1 VRGEKYIMT
10 STVYNFEFADKK
22 FSKRGLDSKIGLDRY
37 SVPEHNFENYR
48 VGDRV
53 VAIINER
60 GDKEIATIKYINRK
74 KKTLRIKTVTGLK
87 KVIDGELAI
96 KPLELH
102 PVQWWT
108 RQAEALAE
116 MESGDDVTKRNHW
129 RNEFSW
135 LLDGFRL
142 SPGGRVM
149 LALGQ
154 EYTGLTTNDIE
165 KAVSQNRVPAH
176 TRDVAPLTLYNCYV
190 GASPKGAT
198 GYWNTMSKEE
208 LYSPKTIRIRQEG
221 KNTVIKVTGSSDPLD
236 QFLYVL
242 DNAFKE
248 ATIMRRGGGY
258 GINISYIE
266 TVLGAGINK
275 DDIVMYVPETHRDYQ
290 EALDRITLEKFGQ
303 SVTVIHTEEEYQKYL
318 ETHKNIQVQDS
329 VDGLFEDMKDMVI
342 NAFNGIKTVLN
353 WSDVRHRNAIVKGVN
368 GRSSGAVSW
377 AEFFELLAYLLQLPQ
392 VDAVDFAEVA
402 SSVVHLIQQGGSRR
416 GALMLVLE
424 TFRTDILEKFIN
436 RKKEVDNMGKGKW
449 LTGANI
455 SLGIDDTFM
464 TITKEVEAIVEKAMP
479 ETLLGDEEF
488 NQIWANVGSVIEQ
501 AFNQDET
508 FKYNY
513 NKNKASAREIYR
525 TEILN
530 ERFENVWRNVLETDE
545 SLTDV
550 HKEVYTLWMTTV
562 QSAFASAEP
571 GIIFLERYNKQSN
584 SWYFHVI
591 VATNPCGEQGL
602 PEWGV
607 CNLAHIVLPRFYD
620 FEKGDMNWSD
630 LERAVRL
637 GIRAQDLIID
647 YTPYFLPENE
657 AVQTAERRIGQGT
670 IGLGSLLVMM
680 GVAYGKDAVPFIH
693 KLFSRISFW
702 QTHESAL
709 LAKEKGAFPAY
720 DAEKFQQ
727 SGHIQQV
734 KEGWKEWLSEEF
746 TAQLEEL
753 QVLLDT
759 TGIRNVTLSTQAPT
773 GSTGTMLDNYFKE
786 NNMFD
791 ITTGIEPFFD
801 WTFWRA
807 GRLGIERQDV
817 MVTKRFYAEHGE
829 GAILPSYFVN
839 AQEHLQPEDHI
850 YVQGAVQYWTDSSIS
865 KTANTPTTYTVQQ
878 VSKLYMF
885 SYDQGLKGMTIYRDG
900 SRKAQVLSSN
910 QEGAKIES
918 QIEAEKLAEIK
929 KAIAEGKSIEEIK
942 ALAEKAVGGEVEVI
956 EIEPIQEESTSKSFL
971 SECPVC
977 GEEAYD
983 KVNCTCNACGT
994 STCGF

>member
-1 VRGEKYIMT
+1 MT
-10 STVYNFEFADKK
+10 TVYQFEFKDKK

-37 SVPEHNFENYR
+37 SVPEHNLENYN

-60 GDKEIATIKYINRK
+60 GDKEIGTIKFINRK
-74 KKTLRIKTVTGLK
+74 NRTLRVKTVSGLVLK
-87 KVIDGELAI
+87 NLDAELAI

-116 MESGDDVTKRNHW
+116 MQAGVNVLERNKW
-129 RNEFSW
+129 RDEFSW

-154 EYTGLTTNDIE
+154 EYVGLTTEDIE
-165 KAVSQNRVPAH
+165 QAVRENRVPEKS
-176 TRDVAPLTLYNCYV
+176 REIAPLTLYNCYV
-190 GASPKGAT
+190 GASPVGST
-198 GYWNTMSKEE
+198 DYWNRINKEDLYLPKSIRYKKLGENAVEGIKGSKES
-208 LYSPKTIRIRQEG
+208 LQ
-221 KNTVIKVTGSSDPLD
+221 
-236 QFLYVL
+236 QFLNVL

-248 ATIMRRGGGY
+248 ASIMRRGGGY

-266 TVLGAGINK
+266 TVKGAGTGK
-275 DDIVMYVPETHRDYQ
+275 EDIVIYVPETHRDYQ

-303 SVTVIHTEEEYQKYL
+303 YATIIHTEEEYQKYL
-318 ETHKNIQVQDS
+318 ETHKNIQIQDS
-329 VDGLFEDMKDMVI
+329 VDGLFEDMKEMII
-342 NAFNGIKTVLN
+342 NAFEGHKTVLN

-377 AEFFELLAYLLQLPQ
+377 AEFFELIAYLLQLDV
-392 VDAVDFAEVA
+392 VDAVEFAEVA
-402 SSVVHLIQQGGSRR
+402 SAVVHLIQQGGSRR

-424 TFRTDILEKFIN
+424 TFRRDILAKFIN
-436 RKKEVDNMGKGKW
+436 RKKEVDSMGKGKW

-464 TITKEVEAIVEKAMP
+464 KLTKEVEAEVEKAMP
-479 ETLLGDEEF
+479 EVLLSEEEF
-488 NQIWANVGSVIEQ
+488 NTIWSQVGSVIEQ
-501 AFNQDET
+501 AMHQEGT

-513 NKNKASAREIYR
+513 NKDKASAREIYR
-525 TEILN
+525 TEIMN
-530 ERFENVWRNVLETDE
+530 ERFENVWRDVLATNE
-545 SLTDV
+545 SLTDIQ
-550 HKEVYTLWMTTV
+550 KDVYELWMTTV

-620 FEKGDMNWSD
+620 FEEKDMNWKD

-637 GIRAQDLIID
+637 GVRAQDLIID
-647 YTPYFLPENE
+647 YTPYFLDENK
-657 AVQTAERRIGQGT
+657 AVQLAERRIGQGT

-693 KLFSRISFW
+693 ELFSRISFW

-709 LAKEKGAFPAY
+709 LAKEKGCFPAY

-734 KEGWKEWLSEEF
+734 KKGWNEWLPVEF
-746 TAQLEEL
+746 KEQLEEL
-753 QVLLDT
+753 QYLLDT
-759 TGIRNVTLSTQAPT
+759 TGMRNVTLSTQAPT

-786 NNMFD
+786 NEMFD

-817 MVTKRFYAEHGE
+817 MVTKRFFDEHGE
-829 GAILPSYFVN
+829 GTPLPSYFVN

-900 SRKAQVLSSN
+900 SRKAQVLSSS
-910 QEGAKIES
+910 EGGAKIES

-942 ALAEKAVGGEVEVI
+942 MLAEKAVGGEVDVI
-956 EIEPIQEESTSKSFL
+956 EIESIQDEDSTAKSFL
-971 SECPVC
+971 SECPAC